1 MRTYVQLMKHVL
13 LVAAAT
19 ATLLSACKDE
29 TISGYAD
36 PEAVWELTE
45 LNGTSFEARAT
56 MSFPE
61 QGKITGQAPCNRYF
75 GAQKAPYPW
84 FETGP
89 IAATKMA
96 CPDLE
101 AETQFFAALEKM
113 NQSEALGSTL
123 ILSNDKGDE
132 MVFKARKN

>member
-1 MRTYVQLMKHVL
+1 MKHIL
-13 LVAAAT
+13 FVAAAT
-19 ATLLSACKDE
+19 TLLSACKDE

-45 LNGTSFEARAT
+45 LNGSSFDARAT
-56 MSFPE
+56 IRFPE

-75 GAQKAPYPW
+75 SAQKAPYPW

-96 CPDLE
+96 CADLE

-113 NQSEALGSTL
+113 SQSEALGSTL
-123 ILSNDKGDE
+123 ILSNEKGDE